1 MTLDK
6 HFSRC
11 VTGACCSSCASCV
24 RALFVIVRCLFP
36 LPTKICSVVA
46 CGLFLS
52 MGYSHAADDLVAAEN
67 VVSEDRS
74 FSQSGSNV
82 LSGNEEVQSSSSAS
96 SASSDVT
103 VEVTTP
109 DAESEAETESEA
121 VAAQDPSAIG
131 QVDRALF
138 TPRSPSVASQEH
150 TQLLKGLR
158 SEHEQE
164 IEQQGEKV
172 LVDSD
177 FHKELP
183 NGMHRQQREAQEMR
197 QAANLDRDSAL
208 TILSAADPDMQLQQM
223 QLQAKILDDLI
234 DDPEVEISRVSFSNV
249 GLRYEFILQHAQ
261 ELAQI
266 VTASTPHLDLEALH
280 PRALSAIDLPDIF
293 NNVALPRLFETKSEI
308 LARYI
313 PLPSLFF
320 EQQERG
326 SRASM
331 MQQNPLLSP
340 YAFAFE
346 DDVTDDAD
354 WKHALVR
361 PPFALQTNESGDKER
376 DLESHSSIDGLNVML
391 AEQVKVLQTVA
402 PDIERLSQ
410 RQELFAANQVFMPP
424 PRERPRKGSIL
435 QEDLK
440 LRQELYRSGMSAQM
454 WLKRRGD
461 IKVDPVQDDSGY
473 TFADDVGDVI
483 YYSQRYLSQHYDKAM
498 QGILIVGTEDMEV
511 QEAQKSS
518 AKHDRLLERSRWLQK
533 RHLQSDLFTPEPVE
547 PESQV

>member
-82 LSGNEEVQSSSSAS
+82 LSGNEGVQSSSSAS
-96 SASSDVT
+96 SALSDVT
-103 VEVTTP
+103 VEATTP
-109 DAESEAETESEA
+109 YTDADADANA
-121 VAAQDPSAIG
+121 VVQEPSSIG
-131 QVDRALF
+131 QADHALF
-138 TPRSPSVASQEH
+138 NSGSPSVASQEH

-164 IEQQGEKV
+164 IEQEGEKV

-308 LARYI
+308 LARYS

-461 IKVDPVQDDSGY
+461 IKVDPVQDESGY

>member
-36 LPTKICSVVA
+36 LPTKIWSVVA

-82 LSGNEEVQSSSSAS
+82 LSGNEVVQSSSSAS
-96 SASSDVT
+96 SALSDVT
-103 VEVTTP
+103 VEATTP
-109 DAESEAETESEA
+109 YADADADADANA
-121 VAAQDPSAIG
+121 VVQEPSSIG
-131 QVDRALF
+131 QADQALF
-138 TPRSPSVASQEH
+138 NSGSPSVASQEH

-308 LARYI
+308 LARYS

-331 MQQNPLLSP
+331 MLQNPLLSP

-376 DLESHSSIDGLNVML
+376 YLESHSSIDGLNVML

-440 LRQELYRSGMSAQM
+440 QRQELYRSGMSAQM

-461 IKVDPVQDDSGY
+461 IKVDPVQDKSGY
-473 TFADDVGDVI
+473 TFAEDVGDVI

>member
-1 MTLDK
+1 MLML
-6 HFSRC
+6 
-11 VTGACCSSCASCV
+11 VVQEPSSIGQADQ
-24 RALFVIVRCLFP
+24 ALF
-36 LPTKICSVVA
+36 
-46 CGLFLS
+46 
-52 MGYSHAADDLVAAEN
+52 N
-67 VVSEDRS
+67 
-74 FSQSGSNV
+74 SG
-82 LSGNEEVQSSSSAS
+82 
-96 SASSDVT
+96 
-103 VEVTTP
+103 
-109 DAESEAETESEA
+109 
-121 VAAQDPSAIG
+121 
-131 QVDRALF
+131 
-138 TPRSPSVASQEH
+138 SPSVASQEH

-308 LARYI
+308 LARYS

-331 MQQNPLLSP
+331 MLQNPLLSP

-376 DLESHSSIDGLNVML
+376 YLESHSSIDGLNVML

-440 LRQELYRSGMSAQM
+440 QRQELYRSGMSAQM

-461 IKVDPVQDDSGY
+461 IKVDPVQDESGY

>member
-36 LPTKICSVVA
+36 LPTKIWSVVA

-67 VVSEDRS
+67 VVFEDRS

-82 LSGNEEVQSSSSAS
+82 LSGNEVVQSSSSAS
-96 SASSDVT
+96 SALSDVT
-103 VEVTTP
+103 VEATTP
-109 DAESEAETESEA
+109 YADADANA
-121 VAAQDPSAIG
+121 VVQEPSSIG
-131 QVDRALF
+131 QADQALF
-138 TPRSPSVASQEH
+138 NSGSPSVASQEH

-308 LARYI
+308 LARYS

-331 MQQNPLLSP
+331 MLQNPLLSP

-376 DLESHSSIDGLNVML
+376 YLESHSSIDGLNVML

-440 LRQELYRSGMSAQM
+440 QRQELYRSGMSAQM

-461 IKVDPVQDDSGY
+461 IKVDPVQDESGY

>member
-36 LPTKICSVVA
+36 LPTKIWSVVA

-82 LSGNEEVQSSSSAS
+82 LSGNEVVQSSSSAL
-96 SASSDVT
+96 SDVT
-103 VEVTTP
+103 VEATTP
-109 DAESEAETESEA
+109 YADADADADADANA
-121 VAAQDPSAIG
+121 VVQEPSSIG
-131 QVDRALF
+131 QADRALF
-138 TPRSPSVASQEH
+138 TPGSPSVASQEH

-234 DDPEVEISRVSFSNV
+234 DDPEVEISHVSFSNV

-308 LARYI
+308 LARYST
-313 PLPSLFF
+313 LPSLFF

-331 MQQNPLLSP
+331 MLQNPLLSP

-376 DLESHSSIDGLNVML
+376 YLESHSSIDGLNVML

-461 IKVDPVQDDSGY
+461 IKVDPVQDESGY

>member
-96 SASSDVT
+96 SALSDVT
-103 VEVTTP
+103 VEATTP
-109 DAESEAETESEA
+109 YADADADANA
-121 VAAQDPSAIG
+121 VVQEPSSIG

-138 TPRSPSVASQEH
+138 TPGSPSVASQEH

-223 QLQAKILDDLI
+223 QLQAKIFDDLI
-234 DDPEVEISRVSFSNV
+234 DDPEVEISHVSFSNV

-308 LARYI
+308 LARYST
-313 PLPSLFF
+313 LPSLFF

-361 PPFALQTNESGDKER
+361 PPFALQTNESGDKEW

-461 IKVDPVQDDSGY
+461 IKVDPVQDESGY

-498 QGILIVGTEDMEV
+498 HGILIVGTEDMEV
-511 QEAQKSS
+511 QEAHKSS

>member
-82 LSGNEEVQSSSSAS
+82 LSGNEVVQSSSSAS
-96 SASSDVT
+96 SALSDVT
-103 VEVTTP
+103 VEATTP
-109 DAESEAETESEA
+109 YADADADANA
-121 VAAQDPSAIG
+121 VVQEPSSIG

-138 TPRSPSVASQEH
+138 TPGSPSVASQEH

-234 DDPEVEISRVSFSNV
+234 DDPEVEISHVSFINV

-308 LARYI
+308 LARYST
-313 PLPSLFF
+313 LPSLFF

-461 IKVDPVQDDSGY
+461 IKVDPVQDESGY

-498 QGILIVGTEDMEV
+498 QGILIVGTENMEV

>member
-36 LPTKICSVVA
+36 LPTKIWSVVA

-82 LSGNEEVQSSSSAS
+82 LSGNEVVQSSSSAL
-96 SASSDVT
+96 SDVT
-103 VEVTTP
+103 VEATTP
-109 DAESEAETESEA
+109 YADADADANA
-121 VAAQDPSAIG
+121 VVQEPSSIEQAD
-131 QVDRALF
+131 QALF
-138 TPRSPSVASQEH
+138 NSGSPSVASQEH

-308 LARYI
+308 LARYS

-331 MQQNPLLSP
+331 MLQNPLLSP

-376 DLESHSSIDGLNVML
+376 YLESHSSIDGLNVML

-440 LRQELYRSGMSAQM
+440 QRQELYRSGMSAQM

-461 IKVDPVQDDSGY
+461 IKVDPVQDESGY

>member
-36 LPTKICSVVA
+36 LPTKIWSVVA

-82 LSGNEEVQSSSSAS
+82 LSGNEVVQSSSSAL
-96 SASSDVT
+96 SDVT
-103 VEVTTP
+103 VEATTP
-109 DAESEAETESEA
+109 YADADADANA
-121 VAAQDPSAIG
+121 VVQEPSSIG
-131 QVDRALF
+131 QADQALF
-138 TPRSPSVASQEH
+138 NSGSPSVASQEH

-308 LARYI
+308 LARYS

-331 MQQNPLLSP
+331 MLQNPLLSP

-376 DLESHSSIDGLNVML
+376 YLESHSSIDGLNVML

-440 LRQELYRSGMSAQM
+440 QRQELYRSGMSAQM

-461 IKVDPVQDDSGY
+461 IKVDPVQDESGY

>member
-82 LSGNEEVQSSSSAS
+82 LSGNEGVQSSSSAS
-96 SASSDVT
+96 SALSDVT
-103 VEVTTP
+103 VEATTP
-109 DAESEAETESEA
+109 YADADADANA
-121 VAAQDPSAIG
+121 VVQEPSSIG
-131 QVDRALF
+131 QADHALF
-138 TPRSPSVASQEH
+138 NSGSPSVASQEH

-164 IEQQGEKV
+164 IEQEGEKV

-308 LARYI
+308 LARYS

-461 IKVDPVQDDSGY
+461 IKVDPVQDESGY

-498 QGILIVGTEDMEV
+498 QGILIVGTEDMGV

>member
-36 LPTKICSVVA
+36 LPTKIWSVVA

-82 LSGNEEVQSSSSAS
+82 LSGNEVVQSSSSAS
-96 SASSDVT
+96 SALSDVT
-103 VEVTTP
+103 VEATTP
-109 DAESEAETESEA
+109 YADADADANA
-121 VAAQDPSAIG
+121 VVQEPSSIG
-131 QVDRALF
+131 QADQALF
-138 TPRSPSVASQEH
+138 NSGSPSVASQEH

-308 LARYI
+308 LARYS

-331 MQQNPLLSP
+331 MLQNPLLSP

-376 DLESHSSIDGLNVML
+376 YLESHSSIDGLNVML

-440 LRQELYRSGMSAQM
+440 QRQELYRSGMSAQM

-461 IKVDPVQDDSGY
+461 IKVDPVQDESGY

>member
-52 MGYSHAADDLVAAEN
+52 MGYSHAADDFVAAEN

-96 SASSDVT
+96 SALSDVT
-103 VEVTTP
+103 VEATTP
-109 DAESEAETESEA
+109 YADADANADANA
-121 VAAQDPSAIG
+121 VVQEPSSIG

-138 TPRSPSVASQEH
+138 TPGSPSVASQEH

-234 DDPEVEISRVSFSNV
+234 DDPEVEISHVSFINV

-266 VTASTPHLDLEALH
+266 VTASTPHLDLETLH

-308 LARYI
+308 LARYST
-313 PLPSLFF
+313 LPSLFF

-361 PPFALQTNESGDKER
+361 PPFALQTNESGDKEW

-461 IKVDPVQDDSGY
+461 IKVDPVQDESGY

-498 QGILIVGTEDMEV
+498 HGILIVGTEDMEV
-511 QEAQKSS
+511 QEAHKSS

>member
-36 LPTKICSVVA
+36 LPTKIWSVVA

-82 LSGNEEVQSSSSAS
+82 LSGNEVVQSSSSAS
-96 SASSDVT
+96 SASSALSDVT
-103 VEVTTP
+103 VEATTP
-109 DAESEAETESEA
+109 YADADADANA
-121 VAAQDPSAIG
+121 VVQEPSSIG
-131 QVDRALF
+131 QADQALF
-138 TPRSPSVASQEH
+138 NSGSPSVASQEH

-308 LARYI
+308 LARYS

-331 MQQNPLLSP
+331 MLQNPLLSP

-376 DLESHSSIDGLNVML
+376 YLESHSSIDGLNVML

-440 LRQELYRSGMSAQM
+440 QRQELYRSGMSAQM

-461 IKVDPVQDDSGY
+461 IKVDPVQDESGY

>member
-52 MGYSHAADDLVAAEN
+52 MGYSHAADDFVAAEN

-96 SASSDVT
+96 SALSDVT
-103 VEVTTP
+103 VEATTP
-109 DAESEAETESEA
+109 YADADANADANA
-121 VAAQDPSAIG
+121 VVQEPSSIG

-138 TPRSPSVASQEH
+138 TPGSPSVASQEH

-234 DDPEVEISRVSFSNV
+234 DDPEVEISHVSFINV

-266 VTASTPHLDLEALH
+266 VTASTPHLDLETLH

-308 LARYI
+308 LARYST
-313 PLPSLFF
+313 LPSLFF

-361 PPFALQTNESGDKER
+361 PPFALQTNESGDKEW

-461 IKVDPVQDDSGY
+461 IKVDPVQDESGY

-483 YYSQRYLSQHYDKAM
+483 YYSKRYLSQHYDKAM
-498 QGILIVGTEDMEV
+498 HGILIVGTEDMEV
-511 QEAQKSS
+511 QEAHKSS

>member
-36 LPTKICSVVA
+36 LPTKIWSVVA

-82 LSGNEEVQSSSSAS
+82 LSGNEVVQSSSSAS
-96 SASSDVT
+96 SALSDVT
-103 VEVTTP
+103 VEATTP
-109 DAESEAETESEA
+109 YADADADANA
-121 VAAQDPSAIG
+121 VVQEPSSIG
-131 QVDRALF
+131 QADQALF
-138 TPRSPSVASQEH
+138 NSGSPSVASQEH

-308 LARYI
+308 LARYS

-331 MQQNPLLSP
+331 MLQNPLLSP

-376 DLESHSSIDGLNVML
+376 YLESHSSIDGLNVML

-440 LRQELYRSGMSAQM
+440 QRQELYRSGMSAQM

-461 IKVDPVQDDSGY
+461 IKVDPVQDKSGY

>member
-11 VTGACCSSCASCV
+11 ETGACCSSCASCV

-36 LPTKICSVVA
+36 LPTKIWSVVA

-82 LSGNEEVQSSSSAS
+82 LSGNEGFQSSSSAS
-96 SASSDVT
+96 SALSDVT
-103 VEVTTP
+103 VEATTP
-109 DAESEAETESEA
+109 YADADADADA
-121 VAAQDPSAIG
+121 VVQEPSSIG
-131 QVDRALF
+131 QADHALF
-138 TPRSPSVASQEH
+138 NSGSPSVASQEH

-308 LARYI
+308 LARYS

-376 DLESHSSIDGLNVML
+376 DLESHSSIDGLKVML

-461 IKVDPVQDDSGY
+461 IKVDPVQDESGY

-533 RHLQSDLFTPEPVE
+533 RHLQSDLFTPEPVD

>member
-36 LPTKICSVVA
+36 LPTKIWSVVA

-67 VVSEDRS
+67 VVFEDRS

-82 LSGNEEVQSSSSAS
+82 LSGNEVVQSSSSAS
-96 SASSDVT
+96 SALSDVT
-103 VEVTTP
+103 VEATTP
-109 DAESEAETESEA
+109 YADANA
-121 VAAQDPSAIG
+121 VVQEPSSIG
-131 QVDRALF
+131 QADQALF
-138 TPRSPSVASQEH
+138 NSGSPSVASQEH

-223 QLQAKILDDLI
+223 QLQAKIFDDLI

-308 LARYI
+308 LARYS

-331 MQQNPLLSP
+331 MLQNPLLSP
-340 YAFAFE
+340 YAFVFE

-376 DLESHSSIDGLNVML
+376 YLESHSSIDGLNVML

-440 LRQELYRSGMSAQM
+440 QRQELYRSGMSAQM

-461 IKVDPVQDDSGY
+461 IKVDPVQDESGY